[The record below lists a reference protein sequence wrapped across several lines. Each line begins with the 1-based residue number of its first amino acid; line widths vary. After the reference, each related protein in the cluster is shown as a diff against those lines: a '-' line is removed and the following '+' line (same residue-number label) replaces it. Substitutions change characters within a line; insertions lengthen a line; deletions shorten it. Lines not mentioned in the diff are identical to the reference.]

1 MSKKLCPKCGS
12 EKIIPILYGYPTKE
26 MFEDSDNDECILGGC
41 CIASTEE
48 VENLL
53 NKYHCRECGFEWK

>member
-26 MFEDSDNDECILGGC
+26 MFEDSDNDECILGYNISIEFRFMG
-41 CIASTEE
+41 
-48 VENLL
+48 N
-53 NKYHCRECGFEWK
+53 